1 MTILGAWMVF
11 GFVFLVFPAATTSR
25 KAMMILGVW
34 VLIFWVVF
42 LVFCRLYQEG
52 RDDDDLNGRQD
63 LRPIQAVESCHSR
76 VVKLVGSGV
85 GYRVWVLGCFM
96 GDERV
101 SETCLLSF
109 GSVRPSTG
117 VATANAQR
125 LAQYCHRR
133 VTPCFQTSKTSK
145 AVVAMIYY
153 LIKEFSQLSLLPD
166 ECTEGNLGKVAGRR
180 VGKSRL
186 AWYDTMPMRIFL
198 PLAGLAIEGVV
209 PVVQ

>member
-1 MTILGAWMVF
+1 MALCFLLFSRRDHESEGDDDFGRLGTD
-11 GFVFLVFPAATTSR
+11 FLGCLAC
-25 KAMMILGVW
+25 
-34 VLIFWVVF
+34 
-42 LVFCRLYQEG
+42 FCRLYQEG

-63 LRPIQAVESCHSR
+63 LWPIQAVESCHSR

-153 LIKEFSQLSLLPD
+153 MIKEFSQLSLLPD
-166 ECTEGNLGKVAGRR
+166 ECTEGKLGKVAGRR

-186 AWYDTMPMRIFL
+186 AWYDTMPMRIT
-198 PLAGLAIEGVV
+198 PGG
-209 PVVQ
+209 PGH